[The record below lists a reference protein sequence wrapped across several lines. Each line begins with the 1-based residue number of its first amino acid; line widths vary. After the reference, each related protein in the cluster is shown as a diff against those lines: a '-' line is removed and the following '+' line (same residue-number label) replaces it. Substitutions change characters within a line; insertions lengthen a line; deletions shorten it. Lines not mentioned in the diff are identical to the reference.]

1 LPPAPKSIG
10 DGMCSPTSS
19 EVVAAAVPAAS
30 SAAASGSTEHL
41 LSACGVDFAWTRG
54 ELIGRGGFGVV
65 CVLLRLFYRTELCPC
80 VRLIFFLQLLGFR
93 RHQRC
98 NHCC

>member
-41 LSACGVDFAWTRG
+41 LSAC